1 MFFFIDQIS
10 FSYSLLIQQM
20 YWAVR
25 GKCNL
30 SNLQYN
36 WKKWNEKKIT
46 VNITIGRNYI
56 LKWLI
61 QNDPLW
67 LKNTTL
73 SKYGA
78 VILLQEQT

>member
-1 MFFFIDQIS
+1 MFFSIDQIS

-25 GKCNL
+25 GNVIYLIYSTTEK
-30 SNLQYN
+30 
-36 WKKWNEKKIT
+36 NETKKKIT

-73 SKYGA
+73 SKYGT